1 MVGIQPD
8 IPWFVD
14 GTPATKTM
22 YSAWKKYQPGI
33 LTNLDFNEL
42 AVEGWASGLLL
53 GAALKGA
60 DVPSSQP
67 VSAADVLDGL
77 YTIHDNML
85 GGISP
90 ALTFT
95 KGEPHLTYCWFL
107 MRTSNGH
114 YTTPY
119 GLKTFCL
126 PAA

>member
-8 IPWFVD
+8 IPWFVNS
-14 GTPATKTM
+14 TPATKTM

-33 LTNLDFNEL
+33 LTNSNFNEL

-60 DVPSSQP
+60 DVSSSQP

-77 YTIHDNML
+77 YTIHDNTL

-90 ALTFT
+90 EPMSAVPATGRDGET
-95 KGEPHLTYCWFL
+95 TRTIINMWKGEL
-107 MRTSNGH
+107 
-114 YTTPY
+114 
-119 GLKTFCL
+119 
-126 PAA
+126 